1 LSCIATHQAIS
12 PLDVKKLAGRIIFK
26 YFTNMRKAGYFKS
39 FKPAH
44 LLLWLLLF
52 VAWYYM
58 RVNDFPTKSV
68 ALMVT
73 AVKVIVLAILVYFT
87 NYFLIPRLLY
97 TRRYLLFG
105 GIFLSMIFIAGMF
118 KIFVIITLLQPY
130 YRQRLGLFD
139 DMQTKIYDDLL
150 PLFLLVSTG
159 AAVKLVT
166 SYIVSERRI
175 AEISKEKAETELQFL
190 KSQVNPHFVF
200 NTLNAIYFQI
210 DKTNH
215 EARETLIQFS
225 DLLRYQL
232 YECNADKIAIERE
245 LAYLKDYVR
254 LQMKRKDEQ
263 YKVAW
268 EDGVGMHGF
277 SIAPLL
283 LMPLAENAFKHI
295 SHYADQPNR
304 IVIETAFR
312 EGIFSFKISNTTEPG
327 DRSREPSVG
336 GIGLNNVRRRLE
348 LLYPGRHKLEIE
360 NPDGLFSITLSLQLH
375 EN

>member
-1 LSCIATHQAIS
+1 
-12 PLDVKKLAGRIIFK
+12 
-26 YFTNMRKAGYFKS
+26 MRLAGYFKS
-39 FKPAH
+39 FRPVY

-52 VAWYYM
+52 AAWYYM
-58 RVNDFPTKSV
+58 RVNDFPTKGV

-73 AVKVIVLAILVYFT
+73 VVKVVVLAILVYFT
-87 NYFLIPRLLY
+87 NNFLIPRFLY
-97 TRRYLLFG
+97 TRRFLLFG
-105 GIFLSMIFIAGMF
+105 SIFLSMIFLFGMF
-118 KIFVIITLLQPY
+118 KIYLIITILQPY
-130 YRQRLGLFD
+130 YRQQLGLFD
-139 DMQTKIYDDLL
+139 DMQTKVYDDLL

-200 NTLNAIYFQI
+200 NTLNTIYFQI
-210 DKTNH
+210 DKSNQ

-232 YECNADKIAIERE
+232 YECNADKIPIERE
-245 LAYLKDYVR
+245 LAYLKDYVQ
-254 LQMKRKDEQ
+254 LQLKRKDEQ
-263 YKVAW
+263 YKVVW
-268 EDGVGMHGF
+268 EDGPGMHGF

-295 SHYADQPNR
+295 SHYADQPNW
-304 IVIETAFR
+304 IVIETEFKDRIFNFR
-312 EGIFSFKISNTTEPG
+312 ISNTTEPG
-327 DRSREPSVG
+327 DRNREPSVG

-348 LLYPGRHKLEIE
+348 LLYPGMHKLEIE
-360 NPDGLFSITLSLQLH
+360 DPDGLFSITLSLQLH
-375 EN
+375 ED